1 MIRRVRKR
9 RGGQGTPQARA
20 PGSEGGFDMGK
31 KKSFKVTD
39 MHSAFRD
46 GSKPFVRFGG
56 AWLKEYGFNVG
67 DRLKLLERKNM
78 LILVKADSGA

>member
-1 MIRRVRKR
+1 
-9 RGGQGTPQARA
+9 
-20 PGSEGGFDMGK
+20 MGK

-56 AWLKEYGFNVG
+56 AWLKEYGFSVG
-67 DRLKLLERKNM
+67 DRLELIQGKNM